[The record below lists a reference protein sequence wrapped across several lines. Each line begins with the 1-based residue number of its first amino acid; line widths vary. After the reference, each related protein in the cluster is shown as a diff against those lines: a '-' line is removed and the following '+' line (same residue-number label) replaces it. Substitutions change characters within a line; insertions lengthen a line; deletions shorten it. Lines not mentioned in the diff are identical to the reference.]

1 MKLNLEVELDWIDE
15 EMNIDDTVKQN
26 VINAVVNKVQTKIEQ
41 LEKKIKK

>member
-41 LEKKIKK
+41 LEKQIKK